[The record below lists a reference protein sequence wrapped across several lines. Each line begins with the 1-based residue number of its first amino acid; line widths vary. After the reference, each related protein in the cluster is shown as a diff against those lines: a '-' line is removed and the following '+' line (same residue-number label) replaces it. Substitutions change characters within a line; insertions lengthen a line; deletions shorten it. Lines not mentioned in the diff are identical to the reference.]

1 MITVAKEELDQI
13 NSLKLKLA
21 STVSD
26 SGQLALQIQMMELET
41 VELKTKLE
49 QQGKVFKNLVDE
61 EQALVKRLSE
71 KYGAGQI
78 NFETGEFIPEK

>member
-1 MITVAKEELDQI
+1 MTTVAKEELDQI
-13 NSLKLKLA
+13 NSLKSKLA

-26 SGQLALQIQMMELET
+26 SGQLALQIQMMESEIT
-41 VELKTKLE
+41 DLKSKLE
-49 QQGKVFKNLVDE
+49 EQGKLFKHLVDE

-71 KYGAGQI
+71 KYGAGSI

>member
-1 MITVAKEELDQI
+1 MYTKEVIMITVAKEELDQI

-41 VELKTKLE
+41 VELKSRVTSDSDSPVLSGGLRPVLEKKNNSVAKLCA
-49 QQGKVFKNLVDE
+49 D
-61 EQALVKRLSE
+61 
-71 KYGAGQI
+71 
-78 NFETGEFIPEK
+78 